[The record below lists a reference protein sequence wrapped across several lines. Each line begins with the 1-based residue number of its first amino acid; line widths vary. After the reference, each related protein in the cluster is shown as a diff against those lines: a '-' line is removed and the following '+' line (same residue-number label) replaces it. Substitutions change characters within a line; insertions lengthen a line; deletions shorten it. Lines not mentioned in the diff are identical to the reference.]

1 MELKV
6 PFFNVTLPLGVPS
19 ATLAD
24 ALLDKVHFIVNST
37 PEVTIRPDES
47 AGLKTAVWPLPTVTP
62 VSYTHL
68 FRNLELSGIKC
79 TIDYHV
85 QPDGCLLYTSRCV

>member
-37 PEVTIRPDES
+37 PEVTIRPDEP

-62 VSYTHL
+62 SQVAR
-68 FRNLELSGIKC
+68 RNGLIIPESTLLPSEL
-79 TIDYHV
+79 
-85 QPDGCLLYTSRCV
+85 